1 MQQPLATLTAHARD
15 SRVASALVR
24 CLRSPGVARAIL
36 VYLGVY
42 VAVAAWL
49 PWTRPGGGGP
59 PGWAQA
65 LLLERPFSSPFFLVG
80 GALLFASTL
89 ACTLGKRAR
98 LVALSRG
105 ELPATALVL
114 ESRADTDA
122 FLGARGFRGRG
133 DVRRRHLVALWGGWV
148 LHIGL
153 LVLIGGVLVH
163 QAFHDGGTFEIAE
176 GERLRLSDSGALLSR
191 EAGLFASEKPPSLDV
206 ALDRFDPFLRQEGYA
221 PDRLSE
227 LVVSDGRSSA
237 RVSLDRAAG
246 AGVFGATLYQA
257 IPTGLALAV
266 ELPGGARAIHLR
278 SERPTRASAD
288 VMDPAGRPARFVVET
303 ERELADPQGTGAIR
317 ILLETEGAAVEL
329 APGSAFE
336 FGGRPARVLAVSRW
350 AGFSYA
356 RSPGMAAVVFGFLFI
371 LLGAGLLAFPAGVA
385 RVLPDGSAQVYVVRG
400 AEVLWADW
408 RAQVSGGR
416 G

>member
-1 MQQPLATLTAHARD
+1 MRATNAILRW
-15 SRVASALVR
+15 
-24 CLRSPGVARAIL
+24 LRSPAIARAIL
-36 VYLGVY
+36 VYLGAY
-42 VAVAAWL
+42 VAIAAWL
-49 PWTRPGGGGP
+49 PWTRPGGGAAP
-59 PGWAQA
+59 PWAQA
-65 LLLERPFSSPFFLVG
+65 LLIERPFSSPFFLLG

-98 LVALSRG
+98 LLALSKG
-105 ELPATALVL
+105 ELPAGALLL
-114 ESRADTDA
+114 EPRADTDA

-133 DVRRRHLVALWGGWV
+133 DIRRRHLAALWGGWV
-148 LHIGL
+148 LHVGL
-153 LVLIGGVLVH
+153 LVLIGGILVH

-176 GERLRLSDSGALLSR
+176 GERLRLSDSGAVLSR
-191 EAGLFASEKPPSLDV
+191 EAGLFTAATPPELDV
-206 ALDRFDPFLRQEGYA
+206 ALERFDPFLRQEGYA

-227 LVVSDGRSSA
+227 LVISDGRSSA

-246 AGVFGATLYQA
+246 ADVFGTTLYQA

-278 SERPTRASAD
+278 SETPTRASAG
-288 VMDPAGRPARFVVET
+288 VMDLAGRPARFVVET
-303 ERELADPQGTGAIR
+303 EREIADPQGTGSIR
-317 ILLETEGAAVEL
+317 ILLESEGDAVEL
-329 APGSAFE
+329 APGSSFD
-336 FGGRPARVLAVSRW
+336 FGGQPARVLAVSRW

-356 RSPGMAAVVFGFLFI
+356 RSPGMAAVIFGFLVL

-385 RVLPDGSAQVYVVRG
+385 RVLPDGSARVYVVRG

-408 RAQVSGGR
+408 CAQASGGR